1 MLTTIEALSAGE
13 ETYQLAEGPRWDAA
27 RGRLVWV
34 DIYAGEVLRGTVD
47 GPGLV
52 TVEHRD
58 HVDGMV
64 GAALPTTDGGLV
76 LAAQEHVAVLGADRR
91 LALGPR
97 VVPAGSGRRCNDAT
111 TDPAGRL
118 LVGTLTM
125 DGGSDHEALVRL
137 EPDGSLTTLDDD
149 LGQANG
155 IAFSTDGTRM
165 YSVDTTRHVVHA
177 RDYDAATGRTGP
189 RAVHL
194 DLGDALPDGIT
205 VDAADHLWVA
215 VFGAGEVRRFSPT
228 GVLDTVVRV
237 PAPHTTSAA
246 LAGGDLRTLVVTT
259 GSAELDD
266 AGRAAH
272 PLSGRLFSARVDV
285 PGVPVVPWRAVP
297 FG

>member
-1 MLTTIEALSAGE
+1 MVTTIEAAPAGE
-13 ETYQLAEGPRWDAA
+13 ETYQLAEGPRWDAT
-27 RGRLVWV
+27 RTRLLWV

-47 GPGLV
+47 DAGRV

-58 HVDGMV
+58 RVDGMV
-64 GAALPTTDGGLV
+64 GAALPSTDGGLV
-76 LAAQEHVAVLGADRR
+76 LAGQEHVATLDPDGTLRQ
-91 LALGPR
+91 GPR
-97 VVPAGSGRRCNDAT
+97 VVPERSGRRCNDAA

-125 DGGSDHEALVRL
+125 EGTSEQEVLVRL
-137 EPDGSLTTLDDD
+137 EPDGALITLDDD

-165 YSVDTTRHVVHA
+165 YSVDTTRHVVHV

-189 RAVHL
+189 RSVHL
-194 DLGDALPDGIT
+194 DVGDELPDGIT

-215 VFGAGEVRRFSPT
+215 VFGAGEVRRYSPASA
-228 GVLDTVVRV
+228 LDTVVRV
-237 PAPHTTSAA
+237 PAPHTTSTA
-246 LAGGDLRTLVVTT
+246 LAGADLRTLVVTT
-259 GSAELDD
+259 ASAELDD
-266 AGRAAH
+266 AGRDAH

-297 FG
+297 LG